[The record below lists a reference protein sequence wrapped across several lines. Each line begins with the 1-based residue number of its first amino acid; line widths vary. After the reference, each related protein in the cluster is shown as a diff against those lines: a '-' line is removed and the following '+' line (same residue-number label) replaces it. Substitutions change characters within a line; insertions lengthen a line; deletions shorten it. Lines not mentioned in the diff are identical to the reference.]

1 MGLSVASQPW
11 TSAGW
16 VMAMEAQRHKNLPG
30 WVSPQPGHWDGGM
43 VVVGGGVGKGESP
56 ATAVKVLPPPAHLLS
71 P

>member
-30 WVSPQPGHWDGGM
+30 WVSPQPGHWDGGG
-43 VVVGGGVGKGESP
+43 GGGVGKGESP